1 MPFQTPL
8 FITAMREPVDS
19 KRKVAFQNK
28 SVPEQWNPIKANIF
42 HFVNGPRSEP

>member
-19 KRKVAFQNK
+19 KRKVALQNK

-42 HFVNGPRSEP
+42 HFVNGSRSEP